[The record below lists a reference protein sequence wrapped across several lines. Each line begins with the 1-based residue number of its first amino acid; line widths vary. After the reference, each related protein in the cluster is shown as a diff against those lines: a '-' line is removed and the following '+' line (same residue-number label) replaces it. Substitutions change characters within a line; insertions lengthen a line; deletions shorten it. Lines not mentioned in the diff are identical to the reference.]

1 MCYEKFANSAW
12 HFLYINP
19 HDIYNDLARLKRQFH
34 LLLMVQFGQ
43 YSRILG
49 VSALLPNQLGNI
61 NMERE
66 DNMENHY
73 RETKDKVAVNE
84 LKILL
89 LDIILPL
96 IDILVDIAKALVLI
110 FEDQQIQNYQGFSD
124 HFLHT
129 AIYGVIS
136 VLLKW
141 CPAVVAALHFQDMNR
156 CWSIQGIQIKSF
168 TPFQWIKCYS
178 FIATSS
184 IFQKR
189 KKGFS
194 IA

>member
-1 MCYEKFANSAW
+1 
-12 HFLYINP
+12 
-19 HDIYNDLARLKRQFH
+19 
-34 LLLMVQFGQ
+34 
-43 YSRILG
+43 
-49 VSALLPNQLGNI
+49 
-61 NMERE
+61 MERE

-96 IDILVDIAKALVLI
+96 IDILVDIAKALVLV
-110 FEDQQIQNYQGFSD
+110 FEDQQIENYQGFSD

-156 CWSIQGIQIKSF
+156 CWSFPNKVIYTI
-168 TPFQWIKCYS
+168 PY
-178 FIATSS
+178 
-184 IFQKR
+184 
-189 KKGFS
+189 
-194 IA
+194 